1 MVGMPTSQ
9 VEKLLCTDRRARG
22 LDEPTGAEA
31 GDGATV
37 GELLADPPAHE
48 AYERVP
54 QRVLA
59 AQIPDLLGR
68 LTERERTVICSRY
81 GLGRRE
87 QTLREIAPR
96 LGVSAE
102 RVRQIEQDSLAK
114 LYAAVAPDQPPRRPG
129 RTTLGA
135 RSNAQA

>member
-1 MVGMPTSQ
+1 
-9 VEKLLCTDRRARG
+9 VEKLLCTDRTARG
-22 LDEPTGAEA
+22 LDEPTRTEG

-48 AYERVP
+48 VYERVP
-54 QRVLA
+54 EQVLA
-59 AQIPDLLGR
+59 SQIPGLLGH
-68 LTERERTVICSRY
+68 LTDRERTVICSRY

-114 LYAAVAPDQPPRRPG
+114 LYAAVAPDQPPRRPLRR
-129 RTTLGA
+129 RTVA
-135 RSNAQA
+135 RPR

>member
-1 MVGMPTSQ
+1 M
-9 VEKLLCTDRRARG
+9 
-22 LDEPTGAEA
+22 A

-37 GELLADPPAHE
+37 GELLADPPAQE
-48 AYERVP
+48 AFERVP
-54 QRVLA
+54 QQVLA
-59 AQIPDLLGR
+59 SQIPALLGH
-68 LTERERTVICSRY
+68 LTDRERTVICSRY

-114 LYAAVAPDQPPRRPG
+114 LYAAVAPDQPPRPPG

-135 RSNAQA
+135 RSHAQA

>member
-1 MVGMPTSQ
+1 MIGLPTSQ
-9 VEKLLCTDRRARG
+9 VEKLLCTDRTAWG
-22 LDEPTGAEA
+22 LDEPTGTQA

-37 GELLADPPAHE
+37 REQLADPPAHE

-54 QRVLA
+54 QQVLA
-59 AQIPDLLGR
+59 SQIPDLLDC
-68 LTERERTVICSRY
+68 LTDRERTVICSRY

-87 QTLREIAPR
+87 QTLREIASC

-114 LYAAVAPDQPPRRPG
+114 LYAAVVPDQPPRPPG
-129 RTTLGA
+129 RTTLGVL
-135 RSNAQA
+135 SHAQA